1 MNFVLVVV
9 RQTRY
14 IDVKSVRRG
23 GPFGA
28 SSACSRG
35 IASRRYT

>member
-1 MNFVLVVV
+1 MNFVLIVA

-14 IDVKSVRRG
+14 IDVRNVRWG